1 MNLSVIGDGIL
12 TDARDVHVKTEVER
26 SQRSHNGGS
35 KGGIGL
41 FTSDLNNEG
50 MYISTCFDYRN
61 WEHIWTCTSGNV
73 IF

>member
-1 MNLSVIGDGIL
+1 MNLSVSGDENVI
-12 TDARDVHVKTEVER
+12 DSRDVDTEVER

-61 WEHIWTCTSGNV
+61 
-73 IF
+73 